1 MRRYLNDIGVK
12 DTDTTSLKTKKRNLL
27 TIAIV
32 CSLITPI
39 WAYGSYIAGLGMASI
54 TPLFAIPVF
63 MIGIILLVVTKNEN
77 YLLNIILFALFANP
91 IAMQWLTG
99 GILKGDIFIFWAF
112 LSPLT
117 ALIFREI
124 KKAHFLMVLVV
135 VSIILMGVFNE
146 YLEQWGVYVDKDKKL
161 WLRIVNLSI
170 GSVITYAALQYFV
183 KNIENKKRIIDKQE
197 QRTDELLL
205 NILPGHVAEQLK
217 TSGTTSPALYEGATI
232 IFTDFKD
239 FTQYSELFT
248 PEELI
253 DELARCFEAFDE
265 IVIRHGLEKIKTMG
279 DAYMCVAGISQ
290 DKESVVY
297 NAERS
302 ILAGMEMAEYIRAL
316 KAEKLKE
323 GKAYWHVR
331 VGVHTGD
338 VVAGVVGKKKFV
350 FDIWGDAVNV
360 ANRLQTCSEEG
371 RVNISATTYHL
382 VKDYFHC
389 SPRGQ
394 IAVKNKGEMDMYFVD
409 EQVKM
414 V

>member
-1 MRRYLNDIGVK
+1 MRKYLKDIGVT
-12 DTDTTSLKTKKRNLL
+12 DTDSRRLKVRKQNLL
-27 TIAIV
+27 IIAILCAV
-32 CSLITPI
+32 VTPI
-39 WAYGSYIAGLGMASI
+39 WVYGAYIAGLGAVSLI
-54 TPLFAIPVF
+54 PLWAIPAF
-63 MIGIILLVVTKNEN
+63 IIGIGLLVITKNEN
-77 YLLNIILFALFANP
+77 YLLNITLLTLFANP
-91 IAMQWLTG
+91 IIQQWVTG

-117 ALIFREI
+117 ALMFREI
-124 KKAHFLMVLVV
+124 KKAHFLMALVLI
-135 VSIILMGVFNE
+135 SIILMGVFNE

-161 WLRIVNLSI
+161 WLRVINLSI
-170 GSVITYAALQYFV
+170 GTAITYGAMQYFV
-183 KNIENKKRIIDKQE
+183 RNIERKKEIINQQE

-205 NILPGHVAEQLK
+205 NILPEHVAEELK
-217 TSGTTSPALYEGATI
+217 SSGTTSPALYEGATI

-253 DELARCFEAFDE
+253 DELATCFEAFDE
-265 IVIRHGLEKIKTMG
+265 IVVRHGLEKIKTMG

-371 RVNISATTYHL
+371 RVNISDTTYHL

-409 EQVKM
+409 GQVKM